1 MLVLTVVSLQCH
13 HSSSDTLNLPNWSSE
28 AAMEQTPDKSS
39 WWTPGASVCSVEL
52 PGIWYGLVLE
62 ENVMNWD
69 LLSSVKQTMVW
80 LEVVAWRGEPR
91 VGWYY
96 PVSIYPHRPN
106 AIYIL
111 LIIIPGQLRL
121 YHFFCFLAPYRQ
133 LKIKWF
139 PFHWSCWRL
148 TGLVI
153 LKVRSLEMLSPRLL
167 LVRFSLSGFYV
178 MSIVSKP
185 LWADVKRKNKKFF

>member
-1 MLVLTVVSLQCH
+1 MNPGSLSVLRGTSWNLVRTCVGGKC
-13 HSSSDTLNLPNWSSE
+13 N
-28 AAMEQTPDKSS
+28 
-39 WWTPGASVCSVEL
+39 EL
-52 PGIWYGLVLE
+52 RFIKFRKTNHGLVRSSCLE
-62 ENVMNWD
+62 GGTKSWMI
-69 LLSSVKQTMVW
+69 L
-80 LEVVAWRGEPR
+80 P
-91 VGWYY
+91 Y
-96 PVSIYPHRPN
+96 PVSIFPHRPN

-121 YHFFCFLAPYRQ
+121 YHFFCFLAPCRQ